1 MESAVALYF
10 RLSQEDVDARGNS
23 LKDESNSI
31 QSQRFMLRSFIA
43 NHPDLKDPLWNL
55 RMMVLRAPILID
67 LIFSR

>member
-43 NHPDLKDPLWNL
+43 NHPGSE
-55 RMMVLRAPILID
+55 RQTRYGICG
-67 LIFSR
+67 

>member
-43 NHPDLKDPLWNL
+43 CLLYTSPSPRD
-55 RMMVLRAPILID
+55 A
-67 LIFSR
+67 